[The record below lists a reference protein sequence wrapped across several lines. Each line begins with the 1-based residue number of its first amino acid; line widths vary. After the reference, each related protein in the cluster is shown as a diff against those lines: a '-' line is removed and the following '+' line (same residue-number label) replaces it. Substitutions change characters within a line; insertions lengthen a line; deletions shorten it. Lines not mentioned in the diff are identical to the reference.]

1 MMTIKSNGLFVALFL
16 IACNCQAA
24 IDKATTPNNQV
35 IKLKATIVGTKEQ
48 PRFLSIV
55 PWKKLTSPLIAASKN
70 SNVIYNQ
77 LIATSPQKLEQKRQL
92 TQYLKGRYVKKLAT
106 NK

>member
-1 MMTIKSNGLFVALFL
+1 MVTIKFNVLSVALFL

-24 IDKATTPNNQV
+24 IDKVTTPNNQV

-55 PWKKLTSPLIAASKN
+55 PWKKLTSPLISASKN

-77 LIATSPQKLEQKRQL
+77 LIATSPQKLEKKRQL